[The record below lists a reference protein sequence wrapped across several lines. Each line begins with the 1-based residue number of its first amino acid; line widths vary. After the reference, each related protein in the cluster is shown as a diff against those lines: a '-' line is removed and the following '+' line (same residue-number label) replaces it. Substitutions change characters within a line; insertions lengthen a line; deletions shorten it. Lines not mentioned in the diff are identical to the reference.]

1 MRSDAQL
8 GRKASRKRSWN
19 FARPSGIA
27 LLLTLAIALP
37 ALAEHTR
44 WWRQSTY
51 EEFDRGTTH
60 GVALRSDGKAF
71 LAPRFTQSADVDLAY
86 LWQLRA
92 DSKGNLYAA
101 GGSNAKVLRLE
112 ASGKPVTVFESSE
125 LTAQAIAFD
134 VSDNLY
140 VATSPDGKVYK
151 VSASGEKSVFFDPKT
166 KYIWDLAVDRDGT
179 VYVATGD
186 TGKIFAVA
194 PDGKGQVF
202 YDSDEAHVRA
212 ITLDAHGN
220 LLAGTEPDGLILRI
234 PKAAGTPGAHPQ
246 EGGAASAGGKQN
258 VRRAFVLYETSKKEV
273 TSILLDAKG
282 NLYAAAIGEKSRATP
297 PGLRPPAE
305 LQVNIPVT
313 VGNAQTAQNPLAQ
326 QLQQMQQAAA
336 PFVPFPTLNSSS
348 VYRIAPDGS
357 PEELWSSRS
366 DLVYSLGFGP
376 GGKLLLGTGNQ
387 GAVIQLEE
395 DRVFSRIVKADS
407 DQVTS
412 FAAGP
417 AGKLFVATANPGKI
431 FTLGP
436 DNEAEG
442 TLESQPFDARIFS
455 SWGRLTWW
463 GNTADAAK
471 TTGTARVEFFAR
483 TGNTSNPDNNWSP
496 WAGPYS
502 NARGEKI
509 DCPPARFVQWKAVL
523 RGGASGPMPQLDWVS
538 VAYLPKN
545 VAPMVTG
552 ITVQNPGIRVQG
564 ISLGPQGPQPA
575 APVQLRMPQPAA
587 RPFGNAFN
595 ASFGA
600 SVGDGEN
607 AAAAQA
613 AAVARFEAPPQGFQA
628 KGYQAVLWSAEDA
641 NDDQLEYSIYYRGEN
656 EKEWKLLK
664 GKLES
669 KFYSWDTTTMP
680 DGAYYLKIVA
690 SDALSNP
697 VGDALTAERVSD
709 RFEVN
714 NTPPT
719 ISNLTAEAA
728 GGSAHVKFEAA
739 DPSSTIARAQYSLDA
754 GDWMTVFPDGGL
766 SDAPREHYD
775 FELAKLAPGEH
786 TVSVRVYD
794 QFENVATSKTTFH
807 TAAGGN

>member
-1 MRSDAQL
+1 MRSDARVHGKPG
-8 GRKASRKRSWN
+8 GRRARRFKR
-19 FARPSGIA
+19 AAGIA
-27 LLLTLAIALP
+27 LLLATAVLP

-51 EEFDRGTTH
+51 EEFDRGKAH

-71 LAPRFTQSADVDLAY
+71 LAPRFTQTADANLAY

-101 GGSNAKVLRLE
+101 GGSNAKVLRLD
-112 ASGKPVTVFESSE
+112 AKDKPATAFESSE
-125 LTAQAIAFD
+125 LSAQAIAFD
-134 VSDNLY
+134 TSDNLY
-140 VATSPDGKVYK
+140 VGTSPDGKVYK
-151 VSASGEKSVFFDPKT
+151 VTSSGEKSVFFDPKT

-186 TGKIFAVA
+186 TGKIFAVT
-194 PDGKGQVF
+194 PDGKSQVF
-202 YDSDEAHVRA
+202 YDSDEAHIRA

-234 PKAAGTPGAHPQ
+234 PKAAEPPGARPQ
-246 EGGAASAGGKQN
+246 NANAASAGGKQN
-258 VRRAFVLYETSKKEV
+258 VRRAFVVYETSKQEV

-282 NLYAAAIGEKSRATP
+282 NLYAAAIGEKTRATP
-297 PGLRPPAE
+297 AGLRPPAE
-305 LQVNIPVT
+305 PQVNIPVT
-313 VGNAQTAQNPLAQ
+313 VGNAQAPQNPQAQ
-326 QLQQMQQAAA
+326 QLLQMQQALA

-366 DLVYSLGFGP
+366 DLVYSLGFGAD
-376 GGKLLLGTGNQ
+376 GKLLLGTGNQ

-436 DNEAEG
+436 ENEAEG
-442 TLESQPFDARIFS
+442 TFESQPFDARIFS
-455 SWGRLTWW
+455 NWGRLTWW

-471 TTGTARVEFFAR
+471 TASAARVEFYAR

-496 WAGPYS
+496 WTGPYS
-502 NARGEKI
+502 NARGDKI

-523 RGGASGPMPQLDWVS
+523 RGGSSGPVPQLDWVS

-545 VAPMVTG
+545 VAPVITG
-552 ITVQNPGIRVQG
+552 IAVQSPGIRVQG
-564 ISLGPQGPQPA
+564 ISIGPQGPQPLT
-575 APVQLRMPQPAA
+575 PVQLQMPQPAA
-587 RPFGNAFN
+587 RPFGNAFA

-600 SVGDGEN
+600 SANDGEN
-607 AAAAQA
+607 AAAVQPP
-613 AAVARFEAPPQGFQA
+613 VAPHFEAPPQGFQA

-641 NDDQLEYSIYYRGEN
+641 NDDQLEYSVYYRGEN

-664 GKLES
+664 GKLET

-690 SDALSNP
+690 SDAPSNP
-697 VGDALTAERVSD
+697 EGDALTAERVSD

-714 NTPPT
+714 NTPPA

-728 GGSAHVKFEAA
+728 GSSARVRFEAA

-754 GDWMTVFPDGGL
+754 GDWTTVFPDGGL
-766 SDAPREHYD
+766 SDAPRERYD
-775 FELAKLAPGEH
+775 FALTKLAPGEH

-807 TAAGGN
+807 TPSRGN